1 LAVRRSQKNIG
12 DLLTAKSVTW
22 AWYAGSW
29 NAAVADGAKTSRS
42 VIYSGA
48 SGGPNGVAPD
58 FQAHHHPFNYFANMD
73 PVTGAANRS
82 AHLKDYNDLVAAAAA
97 GTLPSVVFYKPEGD
111 VNQHPGYTNVTGFDS
126 HIADLVAKLQA
137 SPQYKN
143 MVILITYDEFGG
155 QWDHAAPPKA
165 DLLGPGTRIPA
176 IIVSPFAKM
185 GTIDHTQ
192 MDSSSA
198 LRFIQRRWGT
208 DALPGV
214 TARDSALKA
223 NNLPG
228 MGDLTSSL
236 NLN

>member
-1 LAVRRSQKNIG
+1 S
-12 DLLTAKSVTW
+12 W
-22 AWYAGSW
+22 AWYAGAW
-29 NAAVADGAKTSRS
+29 TAATADGKNATRT

-73 PVTGAANRS
+73 PVSGAANRS

-111 VNQHPGYTNVTGFDS
+111 VNQHPGYTNITGADG

-155 QWDHAAPPKA
+155 QWDHVAPPKA

-176 IIVSPFAKM
+176 II
-185 GTIDHTQ
+185 
-192 MDSSSA
+192 
-198 LRFIQRRWGT
+198 
-208 DALPGV
+208 
-214 TARDSALKA
+214 
-223 NNLPG
+223 
-228 MGDLTSSL
+228 
-236 NLN
+236 